1 MMIVSDAEGRGLR
14 LIYGNILTVASSDRG
29 K

>member
-1 MMIVSDAEGRGLR
+1 MIVSDAEGRGLR
-14 LIYGNILTVASSDRG
+14 LIYGTILTVASSDRG